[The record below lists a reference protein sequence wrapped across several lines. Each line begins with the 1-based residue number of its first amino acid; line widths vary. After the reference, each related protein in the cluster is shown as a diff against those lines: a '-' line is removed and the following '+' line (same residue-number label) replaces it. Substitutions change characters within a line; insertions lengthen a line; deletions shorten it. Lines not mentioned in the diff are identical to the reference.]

1 MGRFAMVAR
10 SGVDCMGCKW
20 WVAACYSG
28 KSMAACSSPGKRTH
42 VTCGAQLSPVS
53 ALVLATLAS
62 DASAPITSRTH
73 LPKKTEVIT
82 LEHLSA

>member
-1 MGRFAMVAR
+1 VGGIAWAA
-10 SGVDCMGCKW
+10 SGGWQPVIREKVWRPVVG
-20 WVAACYSG
+20 
-28 KSMAACSSPGKRTH
+28 PGKRTH